1 MRKLNLRSSAAHIT
15 EKRFNNSSERVVGAN
30 GEINAGNRQE
40 LMGKLVEI
48 ASMVQAGEMWTD
60 VAGTDLDNTEERKS
74 NRAMLEEAFH
84 DPAAWKELGA
94 GLAAEIQER
103 LLRNGFMRNILLR
116 GDVEEGNVPRI
127 RVRTPN
133 VVAVVSR
140 GVGVHWPQYVRD
152 KIITVDEF
160 ALNATPEVDELE
172 LHQNSGD
179 ILEDK
184 FYEGMEGIYAGEDRV
199 LVGGMRAATGIYN
212 APTYF
217 SGNFTQV
224 VLQALRQAVT
234 DWVLPVQ
241 TLILA
246 NDLLSDIMVGDEFS
260 TWFDPISKW
269 EIVQTGRL
277 GNLLG
282 LDIIT
287 DGYREPVFQVLKR
300 GEAFVTSQPINNGVY
315 TDRGPVRST
324 PIDGHLKGTNTKGWN
339 INEYISV
346 TWANAKA
353 VATAQR
359 V

>member
-1 MRKLNLRSSAAHIT
+1 MRKLNLRGSAAHIT
-15 EKRFNNSSERVVGAN
+15 EQRFRGSNERVVGSN
-30 GEINAGNRQE
+30 GDINAGSKQE
-40 LMGKLVEI
+40 LMARLLDI
-48 ASMVQAGEMWTD
+48 ASMVQEGEMWTD
-60 VAGTDLDNTEERKS
+60 LAGKNLDSEQKKS
-74 NRAMLEEAFH
+74 NRELLEEAYH
-84 DPAAWKELGA
+84 DPAAWAELGN
-94 GLAAEIQER
+94 GLAAEVMER
-103 LLRNGFMRNILLR
+103 MLRNGFMRNLLMR

-127 RVRTPN
+127 RVRMPN
-133 VVAVVSR
+133 VIAVCSR
-140 GVGVHWPQYVRD
+140 GVGMHWPQYVRD

-160 ALNATPEVDELE
+160 AINATPEVDELE
-172 LHQNSGD
+172 MHQNSGD

-184 FYEGMEGIYAGEDRV
+184 FYEGMEGVYAAEDRV
-199 LVGGMRAATGIYN
+199 VTGGMRAATGIYN

-224 VLQALRQAVT
+224 VLQALRQGVT
-234 DWVLPVQ
+234 DWLLPAS

-260 TWFDPISKW
+260 NWFDPISKW
-269 EIVQTGRL
+269 EIVQTGKL

-287 DGYREPVFQVLKR
+287 DGYREPAFQVLER
-300 GEAFVTSQPINNGVY
+300 GEAFVVSQPINNGVY

-324 PIDGHLKGTNTKGWN
+324 PIDGQSKGTNTKGWN

-353 VATAQR
+353 VATAKR
-359 V
+359 I